1 MSAGSR
7 RCRRESD
14 LVWEN
19 GLASSMAKL
28 WICDKLVT
36 LILRGDADV
45 ESTGERRDCAGEGC
59 AAEAGR
65 GWVPDG
71 VGCCDWG

>member
-1 MSAGSR
+1 
-7 RCRRESD
+7 
-14 LVWEN
+14 
-19 GLASSMAKL
+19 MAKL

-45 ESTGERRDCAGEGC
+45 ESAGERRDCAGEGC